1 MTILQN
7 LFAFLQMYILLTAI
21 AVVFFKE
28 RNTPIWLRA
37 ILSTLLFLLL
47 FIPLSR
53 APLAYY
59 LFGHIGNPSTLTTLL
74 LVSFISKHLWQWKSL
89 DSRSFRVIMYGAA
102 LFGLFY
108 YPLALGWT
116 IYDPYRLGFHPVYLA
131 IPLLLFS
138 IWGWFSNRRGAVVFL
153 SLSIVSYH
161 VQLLESQNLLDYLID
176 PLLTIYAWIWILS
189 KWIVSILAKKQQKSI
204 DN

>member
-21 AVVFFKE
+21 AVVFFKKE
-28 RNTPIWLRA
+28 TLHLLRA

-108 YPLALGWT
+108 YPLL
-116 IYDPYRLGFHPVYLA
+116 
-131 IPLLLFS
+131 
-138 IWGWFSNRRGAVVFL
+138 
-153 SLSIVSYH
+153 
-161 VQLLESQNLLDYLID
+161 
-176 PLLTIYAWIWILS
+176 
-189 KWIVSILAKKQQKSI
+189 
-204 DN
+204 